1 MASIRRYDT
10 AKGIK
15 WRVQY
20 RTPDGKSRTK
30 TGFRTKSEAERWV
43 ATHTTSIING
53 TWVDPNA
60 GNITIESLG
69 ARWMETRTHLKPST
83 ARVEALDY
91 RNHVL
96 PYWGHRRIK
105 TIKPSEVQAWVS
117 ASAQSPSTT
126 RHHHAILSKIL
137 DMAVL
142 DNLIPANPAKSVT
155 LPRKNQPT
163 KVYLTISQLQRLA
176 DEATVRGEL
185 IWLLGTTGLR
195 WGEAAGLQVQDLD
208 PLNGRIRVARNAVTV
223 GGEVVVGTP
232 KNHER
237 RTVACPGHVMGMLE
251 DVARGKPRAG
261 WLWESPAGGPMRLPG
276 KGSFFHSALGR
287 VRAADPSF
295 PSLTIHGLRH
305 VAAGLLVS
313 AGANVKVV
321 QKQLGH
327 KSAAMTLDVY
337 AELFDDDLDAVR
349 GALDALVGSLGNV
362 VKLSSNRGFGDAV

>member
-1 MASIRRYDT
+1 M
-10 AKGIK
+10 
-15 WRVQY
+15 
-20 RTPDGKSRTK
+20 
-30 TGFRTKSEAERWV
+30 
-43 ATHTTSIING
+43 
-53 TWVDPNA
+53 
-60 GNITIESLG
+60 
-69 ARWMETRTHLKPST
+69 
-83 ARVEALDY
+83 
-91 RNHVL
+91 
-96 PYWGHRRIK
+96 
-105 TIKPSEVQAWVS
+105 
-117 ASAQSPSTT
+117 
-126 RHHHAILSKIL
+126 
-137 DMAVL
+137 
-142 DNLIPANPAKSVT
+142 
-155 LPRKNQPT
+155 
-163 KVYLTISQLQRLA
+163 
-176 DEATVRGEL
+176 
-185 IWLLGTTGLR
+185 
-195 WGEAAGLQVQDLD
+195 
-208 PLNGRIRVARNAVTV
+208 
-223 GGEVVVGTP
+223 VVGTP
-232 KNHER
+232 KTHER